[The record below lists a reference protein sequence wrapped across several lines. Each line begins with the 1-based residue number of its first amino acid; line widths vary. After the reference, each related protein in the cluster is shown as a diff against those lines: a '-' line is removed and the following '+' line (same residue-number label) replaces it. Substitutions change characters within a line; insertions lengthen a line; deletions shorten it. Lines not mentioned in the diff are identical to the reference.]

1 MPMKSL
7 IKKAT
12 TFIAIILFAL
22 TTLVYFS
29 YKSLS
34 NGMCENSVL
43 SEELSPDKS
52 LKAVSFIRGCGAT
65 TSDSLNVSVIP
76 INAQI
81 DTGNVYVAENISNEQ
96 KTTIDW
102 LSSDHLAIH
111 TIRPTRIFKS
121 EKIIDSVNVEI
132 YYQPAFNK

>member
-12 TFIAIILFAL
+12 IFIAIVLFILV
-22 TTLVYFS
+22 TLIYFS

-34 NGMCENSVL
+34 DGMCENSVL

-76 INAQI
+76 RDEQV
-81 DTGNVYVAENISNEQ
+81 DTGNIYVAEVISNKQ
-96 KTTIDW
+96 KITINW
-102 LSSDHLAIH
+102 LSTDHLVIH
-111 TIRPTRIFKS
+111 TIKPLRIFKA
-121 EKIIDSVNVEI
+121 EKRIHSVNIEI
-132 YYQPAFNK
+132 SYQSTFNF

>member
-1 MPMKSL
+1 MKSL

-12 TFIAIILFAL
+12 TFIAIVLFAL
-22 TTLVYFS
+22 ATLIYFS

-76 INAQI
+76 VNEQI
-81 DTGNVYVAENISNEQ
+81 DTGNVYVAENVSNEQ
-96 KTTIDW
+96 KTTIYW

-111 TIRPTRIFKS
+111 TIRPIRIFKS
-121 EKIIDSVNVEI
+121 EKRIDSVNVEI

>member
-1 MPMKSL
+1 MKSL

-12 TFIAIILFAL
+12 TFIAIVLFILTAL
-22 TTLVYFS
+22 IYFS
-29 YKSLS
+29 YKNLS

-76 INAQI
+76 ANEKIDIGNA
-81 DTGNVYVAENISNEQ
+81 YVAENISDEQ
-96 KTTIDW
+96 TITINW
-102 LSSDHLAIH
+102 LSSDHLTIH
-111 TIRPTRIFKS
+111 TIKPIRIFKS
-121 EKIIDSVNVEI
+121 EKRIDSVNIEI
-132 YYQPAFNK
+132 YYQSAFNK